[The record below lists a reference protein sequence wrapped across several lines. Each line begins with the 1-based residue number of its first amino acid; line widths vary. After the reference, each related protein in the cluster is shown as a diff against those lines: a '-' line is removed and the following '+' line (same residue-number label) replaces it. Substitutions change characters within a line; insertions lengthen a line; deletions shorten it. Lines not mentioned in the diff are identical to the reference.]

1 MTLLLTLFF
10 SILGQIGAEL
20 TYNESAMKMKNYEID
35 AIVGKVVRMI
45 NEKKEVEWENEVK
58 KDKGL
63 KVLRRDMGVF
73 IEECEVMEKKRVK
86 LNERV
91 VKLGVKYGEE
101 GNVMWNSGYGMEVNE
116 VGVSRKIDYTLEQSV
131 RESVVIWNMDGKK
144 VEEMIEELVERL
156 G

>member
-73 IEECEVMEKKRVK
+73 IEECEEMEKKRVK

-91 VKLGVKYGEE
+91 VKLGVKYGER